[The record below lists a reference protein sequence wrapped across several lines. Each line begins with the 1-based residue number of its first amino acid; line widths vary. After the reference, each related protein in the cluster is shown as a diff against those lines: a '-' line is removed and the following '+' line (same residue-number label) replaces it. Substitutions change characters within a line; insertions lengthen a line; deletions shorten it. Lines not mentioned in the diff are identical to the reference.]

1 MFRVERVTVLPPDFG
16 NLVRESEAE
25 GFAFVRRLE
34 SEWKDGSNGFDRVGE
49 FLLAAYCSNKI
60 VGICG
65 LNIDPYVAD
74 PDVARLRHLYV
85 SPAHRSDG
93 LGSIL
98 VSQCLEHLDSKFKR
112 LRLRVP
118 DRATGEFYEK
128 LGFLAVEDATAS
140 HVIEIADRV

>member
-1 MFRVERVTVLPPDFG
+1 MLLVKRITVLPPDLG
-16 NLVRESEAE
+16 ELVQQSEAE

-34 SEWKDGSNGFDRVGE
+34 SEWNNDSNHFDRVGE
-49 FLLAAYCSNKI
+49 FLLAAYLNNKV

-65 LNIDPYVAD
+65 LNIDPYVTD
-74 PDVARLRHLYV
+74 PHIARLRHLYV

-98 VSQCLEHLDSKFKR
+98 VRQCLENLNPTFKK

-118 DRATGEFYEK
+118 DRATGKFYEK
-128 LGFLAVEDATAS
+128 LGFVAIDDATAT
-140 HVIEIADRV
+140 HVIDTD